1 MNYGRRFYY
10 FAIATDFTLR
20 YVYFFFLF
28 NVGDSKSF
36 FNLFQGMFAASA
48 LLEILRRA
56 LWSLIRV
63 ENE

>member
-1 MNYGRRFYY
+1 MNYGRGFYY
-10 FAIATDFTLR
+10 FAIATDFILR

-28 NVGDSKSF
+28 NIGDSKSF
-36 FNLFQGMFAASA
+36 FNLFQAMFAIST